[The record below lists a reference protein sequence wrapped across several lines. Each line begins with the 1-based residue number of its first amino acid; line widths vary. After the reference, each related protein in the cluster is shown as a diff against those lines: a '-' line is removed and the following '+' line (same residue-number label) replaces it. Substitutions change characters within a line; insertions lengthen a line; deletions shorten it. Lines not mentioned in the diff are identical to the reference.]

1 MADVSANA
9 ADQKLEI
16 TASRLFV
23 SWLAEQ
29 RASIAF
35 STYQVGKLFLIGLDE
50 HGKLAVFN
58 RTLARVMG
66 LAAHDQSLWVATL
79 WQLWRFEN
87 ALQKGER
94 HGAFDRYY
102 VPQLAYTTGDIDV
115 HDVAVDAAGEPV
127 RDLGAA
133 DFALFEDGLHALD
146 AGTVTV
152 RAHAPVGAASVFK
165 TLDRLQLS
173 VSGTIEYLY
182 TSLVS
187 NPLGLNLTFDGVEH
201 HVFTASGS
209 TSVPAFTD
217 SVRSVATLFVG
228 NPVGGSTHARSSDLE
243 ITWVN
248 GSADTTVYVVA
259 AVVSQVD
266 SSKVAMADM
275 VRDAGEYTMVP
286 AFRSP
291 AGGSSTTAKAR
302 GSSGSRAS
310 RSCCATSRSTRA
322 SRLSRLRE
330 APPRETPRWGPGL
343 GRGQGAEPSP
353 QS

>member
-1 MADVSANA
+1 MRKPILALALLA
-9 ADQKLEI
+9 AIAALGGCGGKA
-16 TASRLFV
+16 TSFV
-23 SWLAEQ
+23 S
-29 RASIAF
+29 
-35 STYQVGKLFLIGLDE
+35 
-50 HGKLAVFN
+50 
-58 RTLARVMG
+58 
-66 LAAHDQSLWVATL
+66 
-79 WQLWRFEN
+79 
-87 ALQKGER
+87 
-94 HGAFDRYY
+94 
-102 VPQLAYTTGDIDV
+102 
-115 HDVAVDAAGEPV
+115 VDWPPSGS
-127 RDLGAA
+127 AA
-133 DFALFEDGLHALD
+133 DFDTLVARSSATGYVRPTNAISNVSLLTTIEVAGIRFEDGLHALD

-217 SVRSVATLFVG
+217 S
-228 NPVGGSTHARSSDLE
+228 ARSSDLE

-275 VRDAGEYTMVP
+275 VRDAGEYTTVP
-286 AFRSP
+286 
-291 AGGSSTTAKAR
+291 
-302 GSSGSRAS
+302 
-310 RSCCATSRSTRA
+310 A
-322 SRLSRLRE
+322 SRLALLPAGAARVSVARWRVVYHSEGARLV
-330 APPRETPRWGPGL
+330 GL
-343 GRGQGAEPSP
+343 ASESLVLRNITLN
-353 QS
+353 

>member
-1 MADVSANA
+1 MRKPILALALLVAIAALGGCGGKATSFVSVDWPPSGSA
-9 ADQKLEI
+9 ADFDTLVAPSATGYVRPTNAI
-16 TASRLFV
+16 SNV
-23 SWLAEQ
+23 SLLTTIE
-29 RASIAF
+29 
-35 STYQVGKLFLIGLDE
+35 
-50 HGKLAVFN
+50 
-58 RTLARVMG
+58 
-66 LAAHDQSLWVATL
+66 VAGI
-79 WQLWRFEN
+79 RS
-87 ALQKGER
+87 A
-94 HGAFDRYY
+94 
-102 VPQLAYTTGDIDV
+102 
-115 HDVAVDAAGEPV
+115 
-127 RDLGAA
+127 
-133 DFALFEDGLHALD
+133 FALFEDGLHALD

-275 VRDAGEYTMVP
+275 VRDAGEYTTVP
-286 AFRSP
+286 
-291 AGGSSTTAKAR
+291 
-302 GSSGSRAS
+302 
-310 RSCCATSRSTRA
+310 A
-322 SRLSRLRE
+322 SRLALLPAGAARVSVARWRVVYHSEGARLV
-330 APPRETPRWGPGL
+330 GL
-343 GRGQGAEPSP
+343 ASESLVLRNITLN
-353 QS
+353 